1 VSIHSTAIVAATAC
15 IPDSCKVGPYCTIG
29 PEVELGEDCELV
41 SHVVLDGKTRLGARN
56 RVYSFAC
63 LGVAPQDL
71 KYRGEPTALE
81 IGDDNSIR
89 EYVTISRGTGG
100 GGGTTR
106 VGNHCL
112 IMAYTH
118 IGHDSTIGSHCIL
131 ANGATLAGHVT
142 VEDHASVGALCPVHQ
157 FCCIGKHAY
166 VGGGTTITQDVLP
179 FSLTSAKREI
189 HAYSL
194 NRIGLERSGFS
205 GEQLRALQHAYRV
218 LLAAKLNTSQAV
230 ERLRGEGQPDA
241 CVAYLLAF
249 IERSRRGVIK

>member
-1 VSIHSTAIVAATAC
+1 
-15 IPDSCKVGPYCTIG
+15 
-29 PEVELGEDCELV
+29 
-41 SHVVLDGKTRLGARN
+41 
-56 RVYSFAC
+56 
-63 LGVAPQDL
+63 
-71 KYRGEPTALE
+71 
-81 IGDDNSIR
+81 
-89 EYVTISRGTGG
+89 VTISRGTKG

-106 VGNHCL
+106 VGSHCL

-205 GEQLRALQHAYRV
+205 AEQLRALQHAYRV